1 MYFSRLKSEQDL
13 QFRKQ
18 TTLQRFILGVFNITS
33 QMAGYSQDHTSQDHF
48 CSLIDG
54 FPV

>member
-1 MYFSRLKSEQDL
+1 MYFSCLKSGQAL
-13 QFRKQ
+13 QFPKQ
-18 TTLQRFILGVFNITS
+18 TTLQRCLLGVFNITS
-33 QMAGYSQDHTSQDHF
+33 QKAGYSQDHTSQDHF